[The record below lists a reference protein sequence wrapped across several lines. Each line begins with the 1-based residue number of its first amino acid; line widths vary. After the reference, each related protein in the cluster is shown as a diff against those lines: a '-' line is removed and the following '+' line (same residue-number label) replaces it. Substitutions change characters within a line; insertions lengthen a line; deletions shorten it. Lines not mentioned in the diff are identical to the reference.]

1 MKALLLAAAAISGL
15 GTSSAHADGEVPPAN
30 TMFTQFPG
38 VLAEAQHAVAPASNE
53 QGVEDYA
60 TQSNRVTWSFPP
72 NPNGGDNQ

>member
-1 MKALLLAAAAISGL
+1 
-15 GTSSAHADGEVPPAN
+15 
-30 TMFTQFPG
+30 MFTQFPG
-38 VLAEAQHAVAPASNE
+38 VLAEAQHVVAPGSSE